1 MVSAVLPLSSAA
13 QSPEPDPRTAGSD
26 FVGKLLPASEP
37 TVMVRI
43 PAEHQQI
50 MEANLQQFVAIVLR
64 DPALRPPVGFNLR
77 TGTQA
82 YAPPLPVS
90 RNAPLAY
97 SMTGLFYWY
106 TYMPAYRKIRPLDV
120 AMQAFYVWANDI
132 STVFNKLERWQLDER
147 GLTYLEPPEIRKV
160 AGFPQYGTGF
170 VVLKRNPRPIWV
182 PVSREWALQRELA
195 QRRKNLESLD
205 ESANDAGAY
214 DPAAILEKWLAER
227 PERRREMEESYKEM
241 KQSNPGYAEKI
252 RANFFDTEKRVEESM
267 RDTAKRQKAAP
278 PRQNARLAAERS
290 TEERCIRHLEG
301 ELARL
306 SPAERAAPAYIS
318 LSIPNMK
325 KSSPE
330 RDCSYI
336 VDADFPDARRLV
348 TENPDYYD
356 QTLSPSAIQVI
367 LVDFSNFEGSVR
379 VYPPWRHAA
388 YERIRD
394 GLDYSALAAMLQK

>member
-227 PERRREMEESYKEM
+227 PERRWR
-241 KQSNPGYAEKI
+241 
-252 RANFFDTEKRVEESM
+252 
-267 RDTAKRQKAAP
+267 KA
-278 PRQNARLAAERS
+278 
-290 TEERCIRHLEG
+290 T
-301 ELARL
+301 
-306 SPAERAAPAYIS
+306 
-318 LSIPNMK
+318 
-325 KSSPE
+325 
-330 RDCSYI
+330 
-336 VDADFPDARRLV
+336 RR
-348 TENPDYYD
+348 
-356 QTLSPSAIQVI
+356 
-367 LVDFSNFEGSVR
+367 
-379 VYPPWRHAA
+379 
-388 YERIRD
+388 
-394 GLDYSALAAMLQK
+394 